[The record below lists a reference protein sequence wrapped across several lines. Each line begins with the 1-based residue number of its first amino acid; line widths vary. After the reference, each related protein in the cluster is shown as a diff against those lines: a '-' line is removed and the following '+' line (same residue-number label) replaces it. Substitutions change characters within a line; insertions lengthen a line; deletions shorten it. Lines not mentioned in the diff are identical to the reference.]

1 MHVAFSQQHI
11 IIPRSAIEKCGA
23 PAGSL
28 VMHGVCTCVIWI
40 QIPTQQQQQVQRAV
54 LLLFTFAFITPANCE
69 RASERSRLQPEL
81 LSFRSSS
88 ADGKPKM
95 IFPHGHNL
103 NHHVNRERQVKCAQ
117 LPVNK
122 TGSCFN
128 MLFSRHLFATSFLY
142 RSPISIQIAICD
154 HN

>member
-1 MHVAFSQQHI
+1 MACVRVLFGYKY
-11 IIPRSAIEKCGA
+11 PRSSSSRYKGQCCYYS
-23 PAGSL
+23 PLHSSPPQ
-28 VMHGVCTCVIWI
+28 T
-40 QIPTQQQQQVQRAV
+40 
-54 LLLFTFAFITPANCE
+54 
-69 RASERSRLQPEL
+69 ASERSRLRPEL

-128 MLFSRHLFATSFLY
+128 MLFSRHLFKLIPKYFFFFCEY
-142 RSPISIQIAICD
+142 CPDFCIWICRYGIE
-154 HN
+154 